1 MREEI
6 RTTFSPAA
14 ASTAALEVRLGEISE
29 HEQEERR
36 CSPHSEQTRLTNLS
50 LRQYGQIPTPE
61 ETDGCFRQENS
72 DGVL

>member
-6 RTTFSPAA
+6 RKTFP
-14 ASTAALEVRLGEISE
+14 ASTAAFEVRLGEISE
-29 HEQEERR
+29 HEQEESR
-36 CSPHSEQTRLTNLS
+36 CSPHSEQTRLTKRS
-50 LRQYGQIPTPE
+50 LRQYGQIPTA